1 MGEVQNVC
9 QMTTYDAARVY
20 IERYKDDL
28 LNRRMGKKTLARLI
42 IAEHPAHFTMDD
54 LEKIRK
60 AIRDLTGEG
69 KGIKPVIMLNNDAH
83 KGNLSKLP
91 ISVVKPRQEYNLPD
105 GKYLVLSDIH
115 LPFHDAQ
122 ALETAIQEGKRQ
134 QVTGVYLNGD
144 TMDMFQ
150 ISNFTKFEK
159 SVDIGEEVTTCN
171 KFLAYLREQF
181 PQAQI
186 WYKVGNHEARFERY
200 IWANM
205 PQLAPLIAEKM
216 GESMGLAALL
226 YLEQYGV
233 TYVGD
238 RNITYAGDLAL
249 LHGHEFGSSVFSP
262 VNPARGA
269 FLRAKS
275 SVLIG
280 HHHQTSTHHEG
291 NLAGDKIACFSTGCL
306 CDLSPNYRPFAY
318 TRWNHGAAVVEV
330 KGKDFW
336 VDNFRIEN
344 GKRY

>member
-1 MGEVQNVC
+1 
-9 QMTTYDAARVY
+9 MTTYEAARIYV
-20 IERYKDDL
+20 ERYADNL
-28 LNRRMGKKTLARLI
+28 LNRQIGKKTLARLI
-42 IAEHPAHFTMDD
+42 IAENPAYFTLDD
-54 LEKIRK
+54 LEKLRT
-60 AIRDLTGEG
+60 AIRDFTIGS
-69 KGIKPVIMLNNDAH
+69 KTVKPMFELNNDAH
-83 KGNLSKLP
+83 KRELSKLP
-91 ISVVKPRQEYNLPD
+91 LSKVMPREEYNLPD
-105 GKYLVLSDIH
+105 GKYLLLSDIH
-115 LPFHDAQ
+115 LPYHDTR
-122 ALETAIQEGKRQ
+122 ALETAITEGKRQ
-134 QVTGVYLNGD
+134 GVTSIYLNGD

-150 ISNFTKFEK
+150 ISTFTKFEK
-159 SVDIGEEVTTCN
+159 SIDIGEEVATCN
-171 KFLAYLREQF
+171 RFLGYLREQF
-181 PQAQI
+181 PDAQI

-205 PQLAPLIAEKM
+205 PALAPLISEKM

-226 YLEQYGV
+226 NLEEYGV
-233 TYVGD
+233 TFVGD
-238 RNITYAGDLAL
+238 RNITYAGELAI

-275 SVLIG
+275 SVIIG

-318 TRWNHGAAVVEV
+318 TRWNHGAAVLEV

>member
-1 MGEVQNVC
+1 
-9 QMTTYDAARVY
+9 MTTFEAARLY
-20 IERYKDDL
+20 IERHKEDL
-28 LNRRMGKKTLARLI
+28 LNRKIGKKTLARLI
-42 IAEHPAHFTMDD
+42 IAENPEHFTFDD
-54 LEKIRK
+54 VERLRS
-60 AIRDLTGEG
+60 AIRDYTGG
-69 KGIKPVIMLNNDAH
+69 TKRVKPIVQINNDNH
-83 KGNLSKLP
+83 KAELSKLP
-91 ISVVKPRQEYNLPD
+91 FSRVKERKVYNLPD
-105 GKYLVLSDIH
+105 GKYLLLSDVH
-115 LPFHDAQ
+115 LPYHDVA

-134 QVTGVYLNGD
+134 EVTGVYLNGD
-144 TMDMFQ
+144 IMDMFQ
-150 ISNFTKFEK
+150 ISTFTKFEK
-159 SVDIGEEVTTCN
+159 GVDIAEEVATCN

-186 WYKVGNHEARFERY
+186 WFKVGNHEARFERY

-205 PQLAPLIAEKM
+205 PQLAPLVAEKL

-226 YLEQYGV
+226 NLEEYGV
-233 TYVGD
+233 TFVGD
-238 RNITYAGDLAL
+238 RNITYAGELAI

-275 SVLIG
+275 SVIIG

-318 TRWNHGAAVVEV
+318 TRWNHGAAVLEV